1 MIDKTKNE
9 AESIEHAVRMS
20 GEFMD
25 AQALTGRGTDPNRW
39 TPEEYFAFV
48 EVIVTG
54 FVERMQELKCAE
66 EQSVAQRI
74 GL

>member
-20 GEFMD
+20 GEFM
-25 AQALTGRGTDPNRW
+25 AEMATNGRGYDPSKW

-54 FVERMQELKCAE
+54 FVERMQELKAAE
-66 EQSVAQRI
+66 DASVAKEI